1 MRSWPVMRFALRTI
15 IYYREIHSTLNGLVR
30 RILIDANGYSLRHS
44 KMCGI
49 QR

>member
-15 IYYREIHSTLNGLVR
+15 IYYREIHSTLNSLVR

>member
-1 MRSWPVMRFALRTI
+1 MRSWPVMRFASRII
-15 IYYREIHSTLNGLVR
+15 IYYREIHSTLNGLVQ

-44 KMCGI
+44 EMYGI